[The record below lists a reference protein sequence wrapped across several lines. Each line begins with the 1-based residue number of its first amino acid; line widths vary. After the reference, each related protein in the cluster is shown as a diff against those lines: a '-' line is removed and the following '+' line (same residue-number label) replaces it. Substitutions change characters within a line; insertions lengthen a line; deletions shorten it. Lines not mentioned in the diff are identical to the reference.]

1 MKFEVESFGGI
12 TSVWKLGTV
21 VGPTSFY
28 LPCVL
33 TINCDFAIYTILFS
47 LVKNKNK
54 IFPLSIAAV
63 LNVSV
68 NQERAF
74 QSGSENAC
82 CKIPSDPFP
91 A

>member
-1 MKFEVESFGGI
+1 MKFEVERFCGI

-21 VGPTSFY
+21 VKPISFY

-33 TINCDFAIYTILFS
+33 AISCDFAIYAILFS
-47 LVKNKNK
+47 RVKNKNK
-54 IFPLSIAAV
+54 IFPLSVAAV

-74 QSGSENAC
+74 ESSSEECLLQNTA
-82 CKIPSDPFP
+82 
-91 A
+91 

>member
-1 MKFEVESFGGI
+1 MKFEVENFCGT

-21 VGPTSFY
+21 VKPTSFY

-33 TINCDFAIYTILFS
+33 AINCDFAIYTVLFS

-54 IFPLSIAAV
+54 IFPLSVTAV

-68 NQERAF
+68 N
-74 QSGSENAC
+74 
-82 CKIPSDPFP
+82 
-91 A
+91 